1 MAMINSEALAVTY
14 GIGSAVAWG
23 AGDFSGGFAS
33 RKGNLLGVL
42 LISQALGGLLLL
54 LIALLLERVPP
65 LSHLFYGL
73 CAGTCGCTGLTF
85 FYKGLAEGRMGIVAP
100 MSALLTALV
109 PIGYAIFHEG
119 LPSGFQMVGIVCV
132 LISVWLLSAAD
143 TGLRMTQKEFTLSTI
158 AGLGFGLFFIFIDRA
173 NTLSVF
179 WPLVS
184 ARCASVTLLAL
195 IMVLSKKTA
204 NPLEGQWIFIWLCGI
219 LDAAGNA
226 LFSMAA
232 HLGRLDISAVLG
244 SLYPAATVMLAWFIL
259 KERLGRQQWFGVGTA
274 FTALILISI

>member
-1 MAMINSEALAVTY
+1 MEMINSETLAVTY

-23 AGDFSGGFAS
+23 AGDFSGAFAS
-33 RKGNLLGVL
+33 KKGNLLGVI
-42 LISQALGGLLLL
+42 LISQLLGGVFLA
-54 LIALLLERVPP
+54 ITALFLESVPP
-65 LSHLFYGL
+65 MNHLFYGA
-73 CAGTCGCTGLTF
+73 CAGTFGCMGLTV

-100 MSALLTALV
+100 MSAVLTALV

-119 LPSGFQMVGIVCV
+119 LPSRFQMVGIVCV
-132 LISVWLLSAAD
+132 LIAVWLLSAAD
-143 TGLRMTQKEFTLSTI
+143 TGLRMTQKEFTLSTV

-184 ARCASVTLLAL
+184 ARCASVIFLAL
-195 IMVLSKKTA
+195 MVALSGKTA
-204 NPLEGQWIFIWLCGI
+204 KPLEGQWIFIWSCGI

-232 HLGRLDISAVLG
+232 HLGRLDVSAVLG

-274 FTALILISI
+274 FAALILISM